1 VGLGAVCR
9 DRCAEDSVQVRRIPD
24 VVGVSVCRDDQGQI
38 VRRAPRF
45 GQRSLEM
52 GAPTSPL
59 LGGVDLRRT
68 PP

>member
-1 VGLGAVCR
+1 M
-9 DRCAEDSVQVRRIPD
+9 QVRRIPD